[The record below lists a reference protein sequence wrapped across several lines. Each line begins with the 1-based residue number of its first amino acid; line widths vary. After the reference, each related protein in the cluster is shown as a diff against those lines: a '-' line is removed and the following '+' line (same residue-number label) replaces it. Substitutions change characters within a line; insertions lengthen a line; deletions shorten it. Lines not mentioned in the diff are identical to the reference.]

1 MGESGKTTY
10 VLKET
15 VSIDCS
21 LAVKKDGGCTC
32 GVQYGKACDGK
43 LQGPPKGKKYK
54 CRTTGLDIELREP
67 DAP

>member
-1 MGESGKTTY
+1 MGEVEKKAY
-10 VLKET
+10 MPKET
-15 VSIDCS
+15 ALIDCN

-32 GVQYGKACDGK
+32 GVQYGRACDGK
-43 LQGPPKGKKYK
+43 LQGPPKGKRYK